1 MAGKKRRRYGRVRKL
16 PSGRYQVRYLAPD
29 GQLRPA
35 PETFRTK
42 TDADNWLADK
52 QSEMHRGD
60 WHDPD
65 AGQVPFG
72 PYATAWIKEREIT
85 TTTRQLYGSLLKL
98 HLEPAFGAVN
108 VAAISP
114 ALVRGWRADKLA
126 SGTGPTTVAKAYA
139 LLRSI
144 LGTAVSDQMIRRNPC
159 QIKGASIVHTPERP
173 TATVEEVYA
182 LADAIQP
189 RYRALVLMAGF
200 LGLRW
205 GELVGL
211 HRRDIDL
218 EQGTVRVRRAVAE
231 LFNGKQEIK
240 APKSAAGKRTVAVP
254 LVIVAEIRVHLKR
267 YAEQGA
273 EGRVFI
279 GVKGAT
285 PRRNHFNKLWRAAC
299 DDAGIK
305 GLHFH
310 DLRHTGNTL
319 AASTG
324 ASTRELMSRMGHSTT
339 RAALIYQHASA
350 DRDRLIADALNE
362 IVKKGRKKG
371 KKAKKKKDR
380 KPKGHAGD
388 TED

>member
-1 MAGKKRRRYGRVRKL
+1 MAQKRRHFGRVRKL
-16 PSGRYQVRYLAPD
+16 PSGRYQARYLGPD

-35 PETFRTK
+35 PHTFRTK
-42 TDADNWLADK
+42 TDADDWLADK
-52 QSEMHRGD
+52 QTELRRGD

-65 AGQVPFG
+65 AGKVPFG
-72 PYATAWIKEREIT
+72 EYAAAWIKERELT
-85 TTTRQLYGSLLKL
+85 STTRQLYGSLLRH

-108 VAAISP
+108 VTEISP
-114 ALVRGWRADKLA
+114 PLVRRWRADKLA

-139 LLRSI
+139 LLRAI
-144 LGTAVSDQMIRRNPC
+144 MGTAVADQMIRRNPC
-159 QIKGASIVHTPERP
+159 TIKGASTVHTPERP
-173 TATVEEVYA
+173 TATVQEVYD

-211 HRRDIDL
+211 HRRDVDL
-218 EQGTVRVRRAVAE
+218 DHGAVRVRRAVAE
-231 LFNGKQEIK
+231 LNNGQREIK
-240 APKSAAGKRTVAVP
+240 APKSAAGKRTVSIPAAIIP
-254 LVIVAEIRVHLKR
+254 DIRDHLKR
-267 YAEQGA
+267 YAEPGA
-273 EGRVFI
+273 DGRIFV
-279 GVKGAT
+279 GAKGAT
-285 PRRNHFNKLWRAAC
+285 PRRNHFNRLWRKAC
-299 DDAGIK
+299 EDAGIK

-324 ASTRELMSRMGHSTT
+324 ASTRELMSRMGHSTA

-350 DRDRLIADALNE
+350 DRDRLIADALSGL
-362 IVKKGRKKG
+362 VDKARKKIR
-371 KKAKKKKDR
+371 KAKKKQDR

-388 TED
+388 TGD